1 MNRSSKKCAGS
12 SCVPEADLIDLFV
25 APLNRAELTYM
36 VTGSV
41 ASMLYAEPR
50 FTADVDVVVRMTS
63 PEELRNAF
71 SGPDYYCP
79 PADVLAVEI
88 ARPLHGHVNVL
99 HTPSALKADVYLAGE
114 DPLHGWALDRRRR
127 FEVGRSDVWVAP
139 PEYVILRKLL
149 FFQEGGS
156 SKHVRDVRALLAAQG
171 EKLDYATL
179 ERFAEERGVAGFLAE
194 LRGMKP

>member
-1 MNRSSKKCAGS
+1 
-12 SCVPEADLIDLFV
+12 VPDADLIDLFV
-25 APLNRAELTYM
+25 APLNRAGLTYM

-50 FTADVDVVVRMTS
+50 FTADVDVVVRLTA
-63 PEELRNAF
+63 PEELRKAF
-71 SGPDYYCP
+71 SGPEYYCP

-88 ARPLHGHVNVL
+88 ARPLHGHVNIL
-99 HTPSALKADVYLAGE
+99 HSLSALKADVYLVGE
-114 DPLHGWALDRRRR
+114 DPLHRWALDRRRR
-127 FEVGRSDVWVAP
+127 FEVAGREVWVAP

-149 FFQEGGS
+149 FFREGGS

-179 ERFAEERGVAGFLAE
+179 GRFAEERGVAGLLAE
-194 LRGMKP
+194 IRGTQP